1 MVALC
6 TIAHKPA
13 IVNLAGTWMPKTW
26 GISGERLLLNLE
38 IDFLPDQLYEREEFL
53 NGMGG
58 AKVLEVVHG
67 ELTMGPS
74 MTEGAR
80 KVSTKSGGWRVAQG
94 EGPMGTD
101 LLRFYIEL
109 EEEVRHRGRDVHCPK
124 GRVYC
129 TCGFFPLNYRQQSG
143 NLKESLKQQLDFV
156 SQRYEQLSREDDEN
170 KSLSWTKLK
179 RAKELLDLRIEADRL
194 NVRMSEARVKEPE
207 KGMLRLSR
215 DQDVGLTREG
225 GICCK
230 VIKRLATEYH
240 ILGKFQVASIEIRE
254 DEDDDVNERLRP

>member
-1 MVALC
+1 MVAWCSCAQKL
-6 TIAHKPA
+6 A
-13 IVNLAGTWMPKTW
+13 IFILTGTWMPKTW
-26 GISGERLLLNLE
+26 GVSGERLLLNLE
-38 IDFLPDQLYEREEFL
+38 VDFLPDQLYEREEFL
-53 NGMGG
+53 NGMAG

-80 KVSTKSGGWRVAQG
+80 KISTKSGGWRVAQG

-109 EEEVRHRGRDVHCPK
+109 EDEVRHRGRDVHCPK

-129 TCGFFPLNYRQQSG
+129 TCGFFALNDRHQTG

-170 KSLSWTKLK
+170 KSLSWTKMK
-179 RAKELLDLRIEADRL
+179 RAKEMVDLRIEADKL

-207 KGMLRLSR
+207 KGVLRLSR

-254 DEDDDVNERLRP
+254 VEEHDANERLRS